1 MNAIIDEYAKN
12 YVEKY
17 VNEKLFIL
25 SHNDQQT
32 VLMRLFIILV
42 FFNGSVK

>member
-17 VNEKLFIL
+17 VNEKLF
-25 SHNDQQT
+25 
-32 VLMRLFIILV
+32 LFSLITTSKQ
-42 FFNGSVK
+42 F

>member
-17 VNEKLFIL
+17 VNEKL
-25 SHNDQQT
+25 
-32 VLMRLFIILV
+32 LFSLITTSKQ
-42 FFNGSVK
+42 F

>member
-25 SHNDQQT
+25 SGASQSLCKPPN
-32 VLMRLFIILV
+32 
-42 FFNGSVK
+42 